1 MTPPTPL
8 VDALGTAVHNQFNI
22 DRLVA
27 CFNIEVQSHVIK
39 KNSRPIYRNGSK
51 TFLGKSK
58 ELINAEKAM
67 TLNLRSQA
75 NIQGLKGP
83 INDPLWVIMHFY
95 FPRERFFTKKKQIS
109 RTLPDLSN
117 LMQLPEDCL
126 IEAGIIED
134 DSQIHSV
141 DLSRRLPSHE
151 YRLEIFLLKYQDSS
165 LLFER
170 P

>member
-1 MTPPTPL
+1 MTPPPPL
-8 VDALGTAVHNQFNI
+8 VDALESSVHKQFDI
-22 DRLVA
+22 ERLIA
-27 CFNIEVQSHVIK
+27 CFNIDVQSHVIK
-39 KNSRPIYRNGSK
+39 KNSRPIYRRGAK
-51 TFLGKSK
+51 VFLGKSK
-58 ELINAEKAM
+58 ELVNAEKAM

-75 NIQGLKGP
+75 NIQGLKEP
-83 INDPLWVIMHFY
+83 IKGPLWVIMHFY
-95 FPRERFFTKKKQIS
+95 FPRERFFTKQKQIS
-109 RTLPDLSN
+109 RILPDLTN

-126 IEAGIIED
+126 VEAGIIED